1 MFEHGFV
8 PDGSVRQGWSFA
20 GSIVIQVAALTV
32 LILIPLVNTYEIDLQ
47 AWTRNTFFLAVPP
60 PPAPPPPRP
69 APAPRSQAARYEAD
83 FQAPSVIPDEVA
95 FLHDVG
101 LPVSPIAAM
110 PASPGLSGGTG
121 HPGIAGVLGMFATES
136 DDRPLPPPIRVGGR
150 VQNARITHR
159 VLPAYPPEAIEQRVS
174 GTVRLEAI
182 IGVDG
187 HVRDLQL
194 VEGHPMLAPAA
205 LEAVAQWRYRPTQL
219 NGQDVEVVTLI
230 EVNFNLTVL
239 DEKELKR
246 RKKQLR
252 RQGNAR

>member
-1 MFEHGFV
+1 MFEQGFV
-8 PDGSVRQGWSFA
+8 PASSVRQGWSFA
-20 GSIVIQVAALTV
+20 GSIVIQVAAMAL
-32 LILIPLVNTYEIDLQ
+32 LIVVPLVNTYEIDLQ
-47 AWTRNTFFLAVPP
+47 AWAGNTFFLAVPP

-69 APAPRSQAARYEAD
+69 EPAPHSEAVRYEAD

-110 PASPGLSGGTG
+110 PASPGLPGGTG
-121 HPGIAGVLGMFATES
+121 DPGIAGVLGMFAS
-136 DDRPLPPPIRVGGR
+136 DSEDMPLPPPIRVGGR
-150 VQNARITHR
+150 VQSARITRR
-159 VLPAYPPEAIEQRVS
+159 VLPVYPPEAVEQQVS

-187 HVRDLQL
+187 RVRDLQL

-219 NGQDVEVVTLI
+219 NGRDVEVVTLI
-230 EVNFNLTVL
+230 EVNFNLTIL
-239 DEKELKR
+239 DEKEQKR
-246 RKKQLR
+246 RMKQLR
-252 RQGNAR
+252 RQGGAR

>member
-1 MFEHGFV
+1 MFEQGLL
-8 PDGSVRQGWSFA
+8 PDSSARQGWSFA
-20 GSIVIQVAALTV
+20 GSMMIQATALAV
-32 LILIPLVNTYEIDLQ
+32 LVLVPLLNTYEIDLS
-47 AWTRNTFFLAVPP
+47 AWTRNAFFLAVPP

-69 APAPRSQAARYEAD
+69 KPAPRPQAVRYEAD
-83 FQAPSVIPDEVA
+83 FQSPSVIPDEVA

-101 LPVSPIAAM
+101 LPVSGIADM
-110 PASPGLSGGTG
+110 PASPGLPGGTG
-121 HPGIAGVLGMFATES
+121 DPGVAGVLGMFRTDSENIL
-136 DDRPLPPPIRVGGR
+136 LPPPLRVGGR

-159 VLPAYPPEAIEQRVS
+159 VMPVYPPEAVEQQVS
-174 GTVRLEAI
+174 GKVRLEAI

-187 HVRDLQL
+187 RVRDLQL

-205 LEAVAQWRYRPTQL
+205 IEAVAQWRYRPTQL

-230 EVNFNLTVL
+230 EVNFNLTVI

-246 RKKQLR
+246 RMKELR